1 MDTQEIR
8 AGDLTGG
15 TVLVIHLPVGKGD
28 TDLRE
33 MRDYVAESISKGVL
47 VLNANTAYKLEQFPP
62 LGGILCQADVP
73 EGDAAADPNAPEAL
87 LREKDAPRLAAE
99 AEAAEKQQILRRLK
113 EYRKAH
119 GLGCLSELAGAFR
132 RVRGRALITET
143 TLQLLLTGDMVLEIE
158 DWRRIGQAL
167 DKLSPEVAPGE

>member
-8 AGDLTGG
+8 AGDLRG

-28 TDLRE
+28 ADLRE

-47 VLNANTAYKLEQFPP
+47 ILNANTAYKLEQFPP
-62 LGGILCQADVP
+62 LGGILCQADDP
-73 EGDAAADPNAPEAL
+73 EGDAAAGPIPEAL

-99 AEAAEKQQILRRLK
+99 AEATEKQQILQRLK

-119 GLGCLSELAGAFR
+119 GLGCLSELAGAIR

-143 TLQLLLTGDMVLEIE
+143 TLQLLLTGDMVLEVE

-167 DKLSPEVAPGE
+167 DKLPPEVAPGE